1 MHGDAAR
8 ACGYCAQVPLYQRPA
23 TRWAKTY
30 EDSAF
35 RWLLGTDGVGLEVP
49 GVHRIRHVHKGRY
62 GESRTAARLRGSIRR
77 AKERLERP

>member
-1 MHGDAAR
+1 M
-8 ACGYCAQVPLYQRPA
+8 YQRPA
-23 TRWAKTY
+23 ERWAKTY

-62 GESRTAARLRGSIRR
+62 GDSKAAASLRGSIRR
-77 AKERLERP
+77 AKEGMKRA